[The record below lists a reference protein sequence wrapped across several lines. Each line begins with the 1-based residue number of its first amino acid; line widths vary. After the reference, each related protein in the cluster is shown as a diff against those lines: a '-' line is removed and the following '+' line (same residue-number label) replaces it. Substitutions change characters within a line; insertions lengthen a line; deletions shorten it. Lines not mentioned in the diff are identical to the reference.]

1 MLDFELTKA
10 KIINQLQ
17 ELQVEAANAT
27 KSIKDED
34 QHNEMMEIAI
44 MLKMVV
50 KGIANHNFQNLMKT
64 PEANKILTS

>member
-10 KIINQLQ
+10 KIVNQLQ
-17 ELQVEAANAT
+17 ELQVEAANTT

-34 QHNEMMEIAI
+34 QYNEMMEIAI

-64 PEANKILTS
+64 PEANKILIS